1 MCAMVLVNSY
11 TGIVTSS
18 LTTPKLKPS
27 IDSLEELAAS
37 KQIAVLIRFDTSLG
51 EQILVNSKFLFRIKN
66 HSPKNIFTVSFVQKA
81 TSGVYKVLGDQARR
95 NPDQIVGDPFKLSAK
110 LETGRYAFPFV
121 RELKNFQ
128 FTIDR
133 FFIFGTGS
141 HL

>member
-1 MCAMVLVNSY
+1 
-11 TGIVTSS
+11 
-18 LTTPKLKPS
+18 
-27 IDSLEELAAS
+27 
-37 KQIAVLIRFDTSLG
+37 
-51 EQILVNSKFLFRIKN
+51 
-66 HSPKNIFTVSFVQKA
+66 
-81 TSGVYKVLGDQARR
+81 VYKVLGDQARR

-133 FFIFGTGS
+133 FFIFCTGS